1 MAVEDQYITP
11 KFVEALLR
19 CKNDVGYLA
28 ERLDPN
34 DPISMRIDLESV
46 LKRVMRA
53 YDIMPERKRERI
65 EMYLWSG
72 MTQIEQ
78 ANYFNT
84 SQPNIKRDFKRALKT
99 LLSLVE

>member
-1 MAVEDQYITP
+1 M
-11 KFVEALLR
+11 
-19 CKNDVGYLA
+19 A
-28 ERLDPN
+28 ERLDPS
-34 DPISMRIDLESV
+34 DPISMKIDLEHL

-72 MTQIEQ
+72 LTQTEQ

-99 LLSLVE
+99 LISLIE